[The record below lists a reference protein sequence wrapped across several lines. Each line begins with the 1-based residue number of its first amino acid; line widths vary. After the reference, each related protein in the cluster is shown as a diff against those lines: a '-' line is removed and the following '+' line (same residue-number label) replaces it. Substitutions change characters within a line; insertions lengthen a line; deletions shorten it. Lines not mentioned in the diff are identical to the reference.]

1 MPNWAVTALNTTGPF
16 SDEKQLMGRE
26 SCKWNSWDNIM
37 RALRL
42 TIASVADRGFGSGSS
57 REDAV
62 RALQGAGIMAVI
74 APTFAFICEYQ

>member
-26 SCKWNSWDNIM
+26 SY
-37 RALRL
+37 
-42 TIASVADRGFGSGSS
+42 RGFGSGSS

-74 APTFAFICEYQ
+74 APTFAFICESQ